1 MKLIS
6 FRDKD
11 RMHLR
16 DLIAVGLVDEASL
29 DHFQSSR
36 LLAERLR
43 VILDDPEG

>member
-16 DLIAVGLVDEASL
+16 DLIAVGLVDESWPLRFPAC
-29 DHFQSSR
+29 
-36 LLAERLR
+36 LAERLQAI
-43 VILDDPEG
+43 VDDPEG